1 MTIGEKIKRCRK
13 ENKLSQAKL
22 AELSGRSKSS
32 IEKYECGAITPSL
45 EAIKSIAKALNVK
58 LEYLIDL
65 NASISSQIDTK
76 ETIKEEIRNNLDI
89 DNLAI
94 KKELHKHFEGKEL
107 EQIYHGI
114 LVRECELIQNKCNQE
129 IEAYKREVEFYKER
143 FKLEEEYRKKLQ
155 ETLDK
160 IFETNNK
167 IISERS

>member
-13 ENKLSQAKL
+13 ENKISQAKL

-32 IEKYECGAITPSL
+32 IEKYESGSITPSL

-58 LEYLIDL
+58 LEYLVDL
-65 NASISSQIDTK
+65 NAPMSSQIDTK

-94 KKELHKHFEGKEL
+94 KKELHKHFEGEEL

-114 LVRECELIQNKCNQE
+114 LIRECDLIQNKCNQE

-143 FKLEEEYRKKLQ
+143 FRLEEEYRKKLQ
-155 ETLDK
+155 EELNK
-160 IFETNNK
+160 IFELNNR
-167 IISERS
+167 IINKRT